1 MNISSRTGNKSQT
14 WACNISCF
22 DAIYCFCGTD
32 ACRSER
38 LKVAGQGDHPQ
49 GQQAPSTRGREE
61 ERVWPLVIHGLNNA
75 ICDFGEG
82 LIASAALANIL
93 YILECILSF
102 HRGLSLLLGLY

>member
-1 MNISSRTGNKSQT
+1 M
-14 WACNISCF
+14 
-22 DAIYCFCGTD
+22 
-32 ACRSER
+32 
-38 LKVAGQGDHPQ
+38 AGQGDHPQ

-82 LIASAALANIL
+82 LMASAALANIL